1 MKRVNKYYPDSR
13 LLFTLFLRK
22 QNKFIHAFL
31 RPGINSFLFTAVA
44 APALQ
49 CLLCSAQMMAVPVLR
64 DLFSGCVCPC
74 ASGGWKIPIN
84 LGLNSPIFVRFGFP
98 KVLSALSS
106 ENQGLQLTKSSG
118 GLQQPGVLLW
128 HRHPQCF
135 LLPASVLTLCSK
147 GGKPPHIGKNKIKL
161 CHQMFYV

>member
-13 LLFTLFLRK
+13 LLFTLFLPK

-44 APALQ
+44 VPALQ
-49 CLLCSAQMMAVPVLR
+49 CLLCSAQMMAVPVLQ
-64 DLFSGCVCPC
+64 DLLSGCVCPC

-84 LGLNSPIFVRFGFP
+84 LGLDSPIFVGFGFP

-106 ENQGLQLTKSSG
+106 ENQGLTKSSG
-118 GLQQPGVLLW
+118 GGLQHPGVLLW
-128 HRHPQCF
+128 HHHP
-135 LLPASVLTLCSK
+135 
-147 GGKPPHIGKNKIKL
+147 
-161 CHQMFYV
+161 